1 MQLDVLDALDE
12 LVEVNQ
18 LLAQDMGS
26 LGMTVEGCVE
36 LEGELMGMMEEYER
50 EEEEKGFLEQRDKE
64 RWRDRV
70 RKAAERC
77 GGIVAQKER
86 RLVEREMEGHTEVR
100 DGQME
105 RMVEVIKE
113 VVRVLG
119 RVKEIE
125 GNELA
130 DHLLPLR

>member
-77 GGIVAQKER
+77 GGIVAEKER

>member
-1 MQLDVLDALDE
+1 LQLDVLDALDE

-36 LEGELMGMMEEYER
+36 LEGELMAMMEEYER

-77 GGIVAQKER
+77 GGIVAEKER

>member
-1 MQLDVLDALDE
+1 LQLDVLDALDE

-77 GGIVAQKER
+77 GGIVAEKER

>member
-1 MQLDVLDALDE
+1 LQLDVLDALDE

-18 LLAQDMGS
+18 LLAQDIGS

-64 RWRDRV
+64 GWRDRV

-100 DGQME
+100 DGQLE
-105 RMVEVIKE
+105 RMVEIIKE

-130 DHLLPLR
+130 EHLIPLR

>member
-100 DGQME
+100 DGQLE
-105 RMVEVIKE
+105 RMVEIIKE

-130 DHLLPLR
+130 EHLIPLR